1 MRLGGWQGP
10 GGAASQAGRKLA
22 REAPPAAEPGGRWIQ
37 IWDGLYDE
45 FLQAREMGLLRPP
58 KRGRLGREE
67 QVDSEVEQRA
77 QLRAELLEE
86 ITMKGSEAFLAA
98 RQQQDQ

>member
-1 MRLGGWQGP
+1 MPLSALGQ
-10 GGAASQAGRKLA
+10 AA
-22 REAPPAAEPGGRWIQ
+22 AAEPEGWWIQ
-37 IWDGLYDE
+37 WYQELWEEFQQEREKGLV
-45 FLQAREMGLLRPP
+45 RPP